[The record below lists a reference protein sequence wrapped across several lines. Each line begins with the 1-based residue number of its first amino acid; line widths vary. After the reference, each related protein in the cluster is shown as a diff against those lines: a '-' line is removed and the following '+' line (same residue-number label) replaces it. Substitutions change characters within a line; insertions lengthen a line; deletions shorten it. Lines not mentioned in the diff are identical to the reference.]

1 MARQPDPR
9 QTSLFEALDAAPP
22 HQPVRDAPEFRTEPT
37 LDTGPVQAG
46 YTPMDQALI
55 EAGLGCLYS
64 LSFGYALQDTSVP
77 YTPRSLAFPV
87 TLKRDRDGTP
97 HLFVASSVYADLPYV
112 RRVEAVTGLK
122 AIPHSNASGAIWHHA
137 IDLATD
143 AGWERLAE
151 SMEFTTRERVAQ
163 AVNMTVIDGE
173 LSPANARSLLERL
186 GLPEPA
192 DRSAAA
198 LAEIQVNI
206 GGFGLDGSPWAA
218 IHAVEDG
225 WISAGRKGKRRE
237 VYATLTEKA
246 LDHIASR
253 TAKAA

>member
-1 MARQPDPR
+1 
-9 QTSLFEALDAAPP
+9 
-22 HQPVRDAPEFRTEPT
+22 
-37 LDTGPVQAG
+37 
-46 YTPMDQALI
+46 MDQALI
-55 EAGLGCLYS
+55 EAGLGCFYS
-64 LSFGYALQDTSVP
+64 LSMGYALQDTSVP
-77 YTPRSLAFPV
+77 YTPRSIAFPV

-97 HLFVASSVYADLPYV
+97 RLFVASPVYADLPYV

-122 AIPHSNASGAIWHHA
+122 AISHSNASGAFWHHA
-137 IDLATD
+137 LDFATD

-151 SMEFTTRERVAQ
+151 SMEFTTPERVAQ
-163 AVNMTVIDGE
+163 AVNMTVIGGE
-173 LSPANARSLLERL
+173 LSPANARSLLDRL
-186 GLPEPA
+186 GLREPA

-198 LAEIQVNI
+198 IAEIQVNI

-225 WISAGRKGKRRE
+225 WISAGRKGKRRG

-246 LDHIASR
+246 LDYIASR